1 MLILSHPTG
10 NANVRQAARALNE
23 ARLLSEFWTSICWQ
37 QEQRLNRVLPDS
49 TVRELNR
56 RSFSD
61 VRPEQIHTVPW
72 REVGRLMS
80 LRLGLSSLSRHETG
94 AFSVD
99 AVYRSLDHK
108 VARRLQSRPN
118 VTAVY
123 AYEDGALATFRAAR
137 ERGAKTIY
145 ELPIGYWRAHRELLE
160 EEAALEPEWAN
171 TLRGKSDSEHKHH
184 RKDEELKSADQII
197 VPSQFVRRTL
207 LKAGPLKGSIHV
219 IPYGAPPIHTT
230 EQKRPTAS
238 PKIKVIFVGMLSQ
251 RKGLGYLL
259 RAVEKLGPNV
269 ELTMIG
275 KYVGRCRALDAA
287 LRVHRWI
294 PSLSHDEVLQEIRC
308 HDVMVFPS
316 LFEGFGLV
324 VLEAM
329 SCGVPVIATAQ
340 GGAPD
345 FLEDGKDGFLVPIR
359 SAEAI
364 AERLEL
370 LIRDRDRLGAMSQ
383 AAVRKAARHSW
394 ESYRQHL
401 IHTVRRA
408 LAEDALA
415 PLSATWS
422 PELQVSNPC

>member
-1 MLILSHPTG
+1 
-10 NANVRQAARALNE
+10 
-23 ARLLSEFWTSICWQ
+23 
-37 QEQRLNRVLPDS
+37 
-49 TVRELNR
+49 
-56 RSFSD
+56 
-61 VRPEQIHTVPW
+61 
-72 REVGRLMS
+72 
-80 LRLGLSSLSRHETG
+80 
-94 AFSVD
+94 
-99 AVYRSLDHK
+99 
-108 VARRLQSRPN
+108 
-118 VTAVY
+118 
-123 AYEDGALATFRAAR
+123 
-137 ERGAKTIY
+137 
-145 ELPIGYWRAHRELLE
+145 
-160 EEAALEPEWAN
+160 
-171 TLRGKSDSEHKHH
+171 
-184 RKDEELKSADQII
+184 
-197 VPSQFVRRTL
+197 
-207 LKAGPLKGSIHV
+207 GPLKGSIHV

-230 EQKRPTAS
+230 QEKRPTTG

-275 KYVGRCRALDAA
+275 KHVGRCRALDAA

-340 GGAPD
+340 SGAPD

-383 AAVRKAARHSW
+383 AAVRKAARHS
-394 ESYRQHL
+394 
-401 IHTVRRA
+401 
-408 LAEDALA
+408 
-415 PLSATWS
+415 
-422 PELQVSNPC
+422 

>member
-1 MLILSHPTG
+1 
-10 NANVRQAARALNE
+10 
-23 ARLLSEFWTSICWQ
+23 
-37 QEQRLNRVLPDS
+37 
-49 TVRELNR
+49 
-56 RSFSD
+56 
-61 VRPEQIHTVPW
+61 
-72 REVGRLMS
+72 
-80 LRLGLSSLSRHETG
+80 
-94 AFSVD
+94 
-99 AVYRSLDHK
+99 
-108 VARRLQSRPN
+108 
-118 VTAVY
+118 
-123 AYEDGALATFRAAR
+123 
-137 ERGAKTIY
+137 
-145 ELPIGYWRAHRELLE
+145 
-160 EEAALEPEWAN
+160 
-171 TLRGKSDSEHKHH
+171 
-184 RKDEELKSADQII
+184 
-197 VPSQFVRRTL
+197 
-207 LKAGPLKGSIHV
+207 
-219 IPYGAPPIHTT
+219 
-230 EQKRPTAS
+230 
-238 PKIKVIFVGMLSQ
+238 
-251 RKGLGYLL
+251 
-259 RAVEKLGPNV
+259 
-269 ELTMIG
+269 
-275 KYVGRCRALDAA
+275 

-340 GGAPD
+340 SGAPD

>member
-10 NANVRQAARALNE
+10 NANVRQAARALND
-23 ARLLSEFWTSICWQ
+23 AGLLAEFWTSICWQ
-37 QEQRLNRVLPDS
+37 QGQALNRLLPNS

-61 VRPEQIHTVPW
+61 VRPEQIHTAPW

-99 AVYRSLDHK
+99 AVYHSLDRK
-108 VARRLQSRPN
+108 VARRLQRKTN

-123 AYEDGALATFRAAR
+123 AYEDAALATFCAAR
-137 ERGAKTIY
+137 ECGIKTIY

-160 EEAALEPEWAN
+160 EEAVLEPGWAD
-171 TLRGKSDSEHKHH
+171 TLRGKSDSEEKRH
-184 RKDEELKSADQII
+184 RKDEELMFADQII

-230 EQKRPTAS
+230 KDKRPTTAS
-238 PKIKVIFVGMLSQ
+238 KIKVIFVGMLSQ

-259 RAVEKLGPNV
+259 RAVEKLGPHV

-275 KYVGRCRALDAA
+275 KRVGECRALDAA
-287 LRVHRWI
+287 LRGHRWI
-294 PSLSHDEVLQEIRC
+294 PSLSHDEVLQEIRR

-359 SAEAI
+359 SHEAI
-364 AERLEL
+364 AEKLEL
-370 LIRDRDRLGAMSQ
+370 LMRHRDRLFAMSQ
-383 AAVRKAARHSW
+383 AAIRKAAQHSW

-401 IHTVRRA
+401 IHTVRQA
-408 LAEDALA
+408 LAEDVLT

-422 PELQVSNPC
+422 PELQVCNPC